1 MRKNKIQLQNAAF
14 FALMIVLAQSFA
26 AQEFMP
32 LPPVDRTLIYVLD
45 DQNKLAPLAV
55 EQGRTP
61 LRADVVAKSEKLSYI
76 EIQGEHSATA
86 VKADAR
92 LFLFT
97 NERQG
102 THPPFL
108 VWLTGHRGA
117 RRVTA
122 LTQAGMRG
130 FAIASEEIIK
140 PTVRVL
146 ARDGDIVFM
155 EVRPRTSLVPGEYAI
170 IGDDVTRVATFRVTE
185 ASPQ

>member
-1 MRKNKIQLQNAAF
+1 MRKGRIQLQNAAF
-14 FALMIVLAQSFA
+14 FALMIGLAQSFM
-26 AQEFMP
+26 AQEFVP
-32 LPPVDRTLIYVLD
+32 LPPADRTLIYVLD
-45 DQNKLAPLAV
+45 DQNKLAPLRF

-86 VKADAR
+86 LKADAR

-108 VWLTGHRGA
+108 VWLTPHRAA

-122 LTQAGMRG
+122 IAQKGLAGFG
-130 FAIASEEIIK
+130 IASDEIIK
-140 PTVRVL
+140 PFIRGL
-146 ARDGDIVFM
+146 AKDGDQVFM
-155 EVRPRTSLVPGEYAI
+155 EVWPRTSLAPGEYAI
-170 IGDDVTRVATFRVTE
+170 IGDDLARIATFRVPE
-185 ASPQ
+185 SQR